1 MDINI
6 DALNFESNDNDAPPT
21 MHPWEDPEAILRH
34 AKRAHYSGDKT
45 RAVTLYARVIELAC
59 NDARGWAGYAATTPN
74 VDEAI
79 VSWGYALALAPDIK
93 EARAELDTLV
103 DERVQ
108 TSQLTPGENPALAVS
123 FVALGRALA
132 EAGQKPW
139 AYRLLVRA
147 TQMDGQNDQAWMWRA
162 GVTDDL
168 SETVSCLEQSL
179 KINPHNVRARAGLQ
193 WARTRLAAIPASR
206 SAAER
211 AAQWVEESQ
220 RALHDGDT
228 ERAYALLKNASEL
241 DPQNAL
247 AWFWRGSIA
256 TDVDEAL
263 ACMDQALALDPKSE
277 AAKDAVWW
285 LRVRKLRERAR
296 AQARVIASSASA
308 SFPRVAQVAP
318 PSEPPRQPVPWWLV
332 ASASVA
338 MLIVIAIAIAL
349 LRVAR

>member
-1 MDINI
+1 MDINPN
-6 DALNFESNDNDAPPT
+6 ALNFETNDDGLPPT

-34 AKRAHYSGDKT
+34 AKRSHYSGDKT

-79 VSWGYALALAPDIK
+79 VSWGYTLALAPDIK

-103 DERVQ
+103 EERVQ
-108 TSQLTPGENPALAVS
+108 TSQLAPGENPALAVS

-139 AYRLLVRA
+139 AYHLLVRA

-168 SETVSCLEQSL
+168 AETVSCLEQSL
-179 KINPHNVRARAGLQ
+179 KINPQNMRARAGLH

-228 ERAYALLKNASEL
+228 DRAYELLKNASEL

-247 AWFWRGSIA
+247 AWFWRGSVA
-256 TDVDEAL
+256 VDVDEAL
-263 ACMDQALALDPKSE
+263 ACLEQALALDPKSE

-308 SFPRVAQVAP
+308 SFPRVANAAP
-318 PSEPPRQPVPWWLV
+318 EPVPTAQPIPLWLAAV
-332 ASASVA
+332 ASVA
-338 MLIVIAIAIAL
+338 IVIALIVMIVL
-349 LRVAR
+349 IVR